1 MLKVGLSSY
10 SLSRAINKGE
20 MDIFGAI
27 RFVAERGGKHIEI
40 VPGNSYVV
48 TGNDALA
55 ADIVKAVREAGD
67 TVRDEI
73 RTHAPKDTGEYAKSW
88 AVKKRKETSNSLT
101 VVVHSRNRYQLAH
114 LLEFGHAKRGGGRV
128 SAQPHIAAAEAK
140 GMEQLE
146 DEIRK
151 ALEG

>member
-1 MLKVGLSSY
+1 MGRNVSIGGLAD
-10 SLSRAINKGE
+10 AIME
-20 MDIFGAI
+20 TLEDYA
-27 RFVAERGGKHIEI
+27 
-40 VPGNSYVV
+40 
-48 TGNDALA
+48 DLA
-55 ADIVKAVREAGD
+55 AEDVKQAVKEAGD

-73 RTHAPKDTGEYAKSW
+73 RTHAPKDTGAYAKSW
-88 AVKKRKETSNSLT
+88 AVKKMKETSNSLT

-128 SAQPHIAAAEAK
+128 SAQLHIAAAEAK